1 MFAAIPLKWEILI
14 SVISLGTQRV
24 ERERKRER
32 ERELKTPNKT
42 K

>member
-24 ERERKRER
+24 ERER
-32 ERELKTPNKT
+32 
-42 K
+42 